1 MPSKQQSIALLVT
14 DQSASVLRVPRIGFD
29 HPAAYCP
36 FGYHHLSVGISSG
49 FNGHIIEK
57 STSNYLLGN
66 GYRTYNPVL
75 RRFHLPDSLS
85 PFGRGGLN
93 SYAYCGAEPVNRSDP
108 TGRAFSWFRSR
119 RLARLTT
126 LNANAAPNP
135 ALISLQ
141 AGADELMILNRMHG
155 DAVAELASAPDAL
168 SRAPLLNNRDSIR
181 IRMENIIEADGGR
194 IDLTHWDGNLDYNP
208 IHYAVFPGST
218 APPSI
223 GARTATSPS
232 RLNKLPDYTE
242 AVDMPHPE
250 WTQRLPEYREAV
262 TSPSYRNEML
272 RTGRDP
278 YA

>member
-1 MPSKQQSIALLVT
+1 MSSKRRSIALLVT
-14 DQSASVLRVPRIGFD
+14 DQSTSVLCVPRIGFD

-57 STSNYLLGN
+57 LTANYLLGN
-66 GYRTYNPVL
+66 GYRTYNPAL
-75 RRFHLPDSLS
+75 RRFHRPDSLC

-108 TGRAFSWFRSR
+108 TGRAFSLFRSS
-119 RLARLTT
+119 RLSRLTT
-126 LNANAAPNP
+126 QNANPVANP
-135 ALISLQ
+135 VFVSLQ
-141 AGADELMILNRMHG
+141 AGADELRILDRMHG
-155 DAVAELASAPDAL
+155 EAVAELASTSDTL
-168 SRAPLLNNRDSIR
+168 SRVRLVNNRDSIR
-181 IRMENIIEADGGR
+181 IRMENIIVAGGGR
-194 IDLTHWDGNLDYNP
+194 IDLTHWHGDFDYNP
-208 IHYAVFPGST
+208 IRYSVLPGST
-218 APPSI
+218 AVPSPP
-223 GARTATSPS
+223 TPTPTSPS
-232 RLNKLPDYTE
+232 RLDELPDYTT

-250 WTQRLPEYREAV
+250 WSQRLPDYREVA